1 MKQLFIIL
9 LFVPIVSFGQ
19 IDKIKEPLIHTVL
32 FWLHNPE
39 SEKDRDAFE
48 TAIQKLIA
56 TNPQGIKSHLG
67 KPAKTGKRGVVD
79 NSFTYLYLITFSSIE
94 AEAAYQIDP
103 THLKFIDQA
112 KHLWK
117 KIVVYDSN
125 EIIY

>member
-1 MKQLFIIL
+1 MKLFIIL

-32 FWLHNPE
+32 FWLNNPE

-56 TNPQGIKSHLG
+56 TNPQGIQAHLG
-67 KPAKTGKRGVVD
+67 KPAKTGKREVVD

-94 AEAAYQIDP
+94 AETAYQTDP
-103 THLKFIDQA
+103 THLKFIDEA

-117 KIVVYDSN
+117 KVIVYDSN
-125 EIIY
+125 DINY

>member
-1 MKQLFIIL
+1 MKLFIIL

-32 FWLHNPE
+32 FWLNNPE

-56 TNPQGIKSHLG
+56 TNPQGIQAHLG
-67 KPAKTGKRGVVD
+67 KPAKTVKREVVD

-94 AEAAYQIDP
+94 AETAYQTDP
-103 THLKFIDQA
+103 THLKFIDEA

-117 KIVVYDSN
+117 KVIVYDSN
-125 EIIY
+125 DINY